1 MTQIESE
8 PRTRQ
13 APNGGRIPPSAIE
26 AEESLIG
33 AMLLSQEAVSIAYET
48 VQAEDFY
55 RPLHGQIFSSIIALA
70 NAGEPVDYVTVQAKL
85 QERGAIAVELAL
97 LSSLQMNTPSAANA
111 QHYAELVREKAQQRR
126 LISVAGEIVD
136 EAYIATED
144 VVGLIDEAERKIN
157 AIGDA
162 GRTDTVSPLQRLLL
176 SEADILE
183 ERGETRGRINGLETG
198 YKSLDQILQGL
209 QPSSMTIVGAR
220 PGTGKTAFAL
230 GILIHVGA
238 VVKRPA
244 LFFSLEMSR
253 QELAERILASTARI
267 DSSKLRTG
275 DLSDAD
281 WNRAHEAFGYL
292 QSAKVFI
299 DDNPA
304 LTVMDVRARARRIR
318 QQNGD
323 LGVVIIDYLQLMS
336 SRGSRREPSGR
347 GLRDEPIAEDPG
359 ARTPVPGHRTLAA
372 LAKAR
377 RPRGQA
383 PDDVGPSRVRFARA
397 RRRRRA
403 LHLPPRAV
411 RRSRERQ
418 EGRGRDHRRQEPQ
431 RPDAHVA
438 LDVARRVRAIR
449 ERGRGSRDLA
459 TRSTKQRRCLI
470 ARSLFASTGPRKCDE
485 TFSLCSARHSF
496 RATSGPVIRSMSGN
510 VAAIMASDA
519 ATPPTTVDQ

>member
-111 QHYAELVREKAQQRR
+111 QHYADLVKEKAQQRR

-136 EAYIATED
+136 EAYVATED

-336 SRGSRREPSGR
+336 SRGRAENRQVEVSEMSRSLKILARELQCPVIALSQLSRKLEERADKRPMMSDLRESGSLEQDADVVLFIYR
-347 GLRDEPIAEDPG
+347 ESEYNDEVPIDRADD
-359 ARTPVPGHRTLAA
+359 A
-372 LAKAR
+372 L
-377 RPRGQA
+377 
-383 PDDVGPSRVRFARA
+383 V
-397 RRRRRA
+397 
-403 LHLPPRAV
+403 
-411 RRSRERQ
+411 
-418 EGRGRDHRRQEPQ
+418 
-431 RPDAHVA
+431 
-438 LDVARRVRAIR
+438 DVAKHRNGPTGKANLLFLKQYARF
-449 ERGRGSRDLA
+449 ENHRG
-459 TRSTKQRRCLI
+459 
-470 ARSLFASTGPRKCDE
+470 
-485 TFSLCSARHSF
+485 
-496 RATSGPVIRSMSGN
+496 V
-510 VAAIMASDA
+510 
-519 ATPPTTVDQ
+519 

>member
-1 MTQIESE
+1 MTQIESDRG
-8 PRTRQ
+8 PQ
-13 APNGGRIPPSAIE
+13 VSGGGRVPPSVIE

-33 AMLLSQEAVSIAYET
+33 AMLLSQEAVSVAYET
-48 VQAEDFY
+48 VQPEDFY
-55 RPLHGQIFSSIIALA
+55 RPLHGQIFSAIIALA

-85 QERGAIAVELAL
+85 QERGAVAIELAV
-97 LSSLQMNTPSAANA
+97 LSALQMNTPSAANA
-111 QHYAELVREKAQQRR
+111 QHYADLVHQKAQQRR
-126 LISVAGEIVD
+126 LIAVAGEIVD
-136 EAYIATED
+136 EAYVATDD
-144 VVGLIDEAERKIN
+144 VVGLIDDAERKIN

-162 GRTDTVSPLQRLLL
+162 GRVDSVSPLQRLLL

-198 YKSLDQILQGL
+198 YKSLDLILQGL

-292 QSAKVFI
+292 QSARVFI

-336 SRGSRREPSGR
+336 SRGRAENRQVEVSEMSRSLKILARELQCPVIALSQLSRKLEERADKRPMMSDLRESGSLEQDADVVLFLFRPEQYGEVPNDKKAEAEIIVGKNRNGPTRTAHLTWR
-347 GLRDEPIAEDPG
+347 GE
-359 ARTPVPGHRTLAA
+359 
-372 LAKAR
+372 
-377 RPRGQA
+377 
-383 PDDVGPSRVRFARA
+383 FARF
-397 RRRRRA
+397 
-403 LHLPPRAV
+403 
-411 RRSRERQ
+411 E
-418 EGRGRDHRRQEPQ
+418 
-431 RPDAHVA
+431 
-438 LDVARRVRAIR
+438 
-449 ERGRGSRDLA
+449 
-459 TRSTKQRRCLI
+459 
-470 ARSLFASTGPRKCDE
+470 
-485 TFSLCSARHSF
+485 
-496 RATSGPVIRSMSGN
+496 N
-510 VAAIMASDA
+510 VAEAREI
-519 ATPPTTVDQ
+519 

>member
-8 PRTRQ
+8 RTRQ
-13 APNGGRIPPSAIE
+13 APGGGRIPPSAIE

-33 AMLLSQEAVSIAYET
+33 AMLLSPEAVSVAYET

-55 RPLHGQIFSSIIALA
+55 RPLHGQIFASIIALA

-85 QERGAIAVELAL
+85 QERGAVAVELAL
-97 LSSLQMNTPSAANA
+97 LSSLQMNTPSASNA

-126 LISVAGEIVD
+126 LIAIAGEIVD
-136 EAYIATED
+136 DAYVATED

-162 GRTDTVSPLQRLLL
+162 GRTDSVSPLQRLLL

-183 ERGETRGRINGLETG
+183 QRGETRGRINGLETG
-198 YKSLDQILQGL
+198 YKSLDLILQGL

-275 DLSDAD
+275 DLSDGD
-281 WNRAHEAFGYL
+281 WNRAHDAFGYL

-336 SRGSRREPSGR
+336 SRGRSENRQVEVSDMSRSLKILARELQCPVIALSQLSRKLEDRSDKRPMMSDLRESGSLEQDADVVLFIYRPEQYGEVANDKKAEAEIIVGKNRNGPTRNAHLTWR
-347 GLRDEPIAEDPG
+347 GE
-359 ARTPVPGHRTLAA
+359 
-372 LAKAR
+372 
-377 RPRGQA
+377 
-383 PDDVGPSRVRFARA
+383 FARF
-397 RRRRRA
+397 
-403 LHLPPRAV
+403 
-411 RRSRERQ
+411 
-418 EGRGRDHRRQEPQ
+418 D
-431 RPDAHVA
+431 
-438 LDVARRVRAIR
+438 
-449 ERGRGSRDLA
+449 
-459 TRSTKQRRCLI
+459 
-470 ARSLFASTGPRKCDE
+470 
-485 TFSLCSARHSF
+485 
-496 RATSGPVIRSMSGN
+496 N
-510 VAAIMASDA
+510 VAEAREI
-519 ATPPTTVDQ
+519 

>member
-1 MTQIESE
+1 MTQIESD
-8 PRTRQ
+8 RSRQ
-13 APNGGRIPPSAIE
+13 APSGARVPPSVIE

-33 AMLLSQEAVSIAYET
+33 AMLLSSEAVSLAYET
-48 VQAEDFY
+48 VQPEDFY
-55 RPLHGQIFSSIIALA
+55 RPLHGQIFSAIIALT

-85 QERGAIAVELAL
+85 QERGAIAIELAV
-97 LSSLQMNTPSAANA
+97 LSALQMNTPSAANA
-111 QHYAELVREKAQQRR
+111 LHYAELVREKAQQRR

-136 EAYIATED
+136 DAYVATED

-162 GRTDTVSPLQRLLL
+162 GRADSVSPLQRLLL
-176 SEADILE
+176 AEADILE
-183 ERGETRGRINGLETG
+183 TRGETRGQINGLETG
-198 YKSLDQILQGL
+198 YKSLDLILQGL

-244 LFFSLEMSR
+244 LFFSLEMSQ

-292 QSAKVFI
+292 QSGKVFI

-336 SRGSRREPSGR
+336 SRGRAENRQVEVSEMSRSLKILARELQCPVIALSQLSRKLEERADKRPMMSDLRESGSLEQDADVVLFLFRPEQYGEVPNDKKAEAEIIVAKNRNGPTRTAHLTWR
-347 GLRDEPIAEDPG
+347 GE
-359 ARTPVPGHRTLAA
+359 
-372 LAKAR
+372 
-377 RPRGQA
+377 
-383 PDDVGPSRVRFARA
+383 FARF
-397 RRRRRA
+397 
-403 LHLPPRAV
+403 
-411 RRSRERQ
+411 
-418 EGRGRDHRRQEPQ
+418 D
-431 RPDAHVA
+431 
-438 LDVARRVRAIR
+438 
-449 ERGRGSRDLA
+449 
-459 TRSTKQRRCLI
+459 
-470 ARSLFASTGPRKCDE
+470 
-485 TFSLCSARHSF
+485 
-496 RATSGPVIRSMSGN
+496 N
-510 VAAIMASDA
+510 VAEAREI
-519 ATPPTTVDQ
+519 

>member
-1 MTQIESE
+1 MTQIESD
-8 PRTRQ
+8 RNRQ
-13 APNGGRIPPSAIE
+13 APGGGRIPPSAIE

-33 AMLLSQEAVSIAYET
+33 AMLLSGEAVSVAYET
-48 VQAEDFY
+48 VQPEDFY
-55 RPLHGQIFSSIIALA
+55 RPLHGQIFSAIIALT
-70 NAGEPVDYVTVQAKL
+70 NAAEPVDYVTVQAKL
-85 QERGAIAVELAL
+85 QERGAVAVELAV
-97 LSSLQMNTPSAANA
+97 LSALQMNTPSAANA

-136 EAYIATED
+136 EAYGATED

-162 GRTDTVSPLQRLLL
+162 RKMDSVSPLQRLLL

-198 YKSLDQILQGL
+198 YQSLDLVLQGL

-244 LFFSLEMSR
+244 LYFSLEMSR

-299 DDNPA
+299 DDNPS
-304 LTVMDVRARARRIR
+304 LTVMDVRARARRIK

-323 LGVVIIDYLQLMS
+323 LGVVIVDYLQLMS
-336 SRGSRREPSGR
+336 SRGRAENRQVEVSDMSRSLKILARELQCPVIALSQLSRKLEERADKRPMMSDLRESGSLEQDADVVLFLFRPEQYGEVPNDKKADAEVIVGKNRNGPTRTAHLTWR
-347 GLRDEPIAEDPG
+347 GE
-359 ARTPVPGHRTLAA
+359 
-372 LAKAR
+372 
-377 RPRGQA
+377 
-383 PDDVGPSRVRFARA
+383 FARFDNVA
-397 RRRRRA
+397 E
-403 LHLPPRAV
+403 
-411 RRSRERQ
+411 SRE
-418 EGRGRDHRRQEPQ
+418 
-431 RPDAHVA
+431 
-438 LDVARRVRAIR
+438 
-449 ERGRGSRDLA
+449 
-459 TRSTKQRRCLI
+459 
-470 ARSLFASTGPRKCDE
+470 F
-485 TFSLCSARHSF
+485 
-496 RATSGPVIRSMSGN
+496 
-510 VAAIMASDA
+510 
-519 ATPPTTVDQ
+519 

>member
-1 MTQIESE
+1 MTQIESD
-8 PRTRQ
+8 RNRQ
-13 APNGGRIPPSAIE
+13 APGGGRVPPSAIE

-33 AMLLSQEAVSIAYET
+33 AMLLSPEAVSIAYET
-48 VQAEDFY
+48 VQPEDFY
-55 RPLHGQIFSSIIALA
+55 RPLHGQIFSSIVALA

-85 QERGAIAVELAL
+85 QERGAVAVELAV
-97 LSSLQMNTPSAANA
+97 LSALQMNTPSAANA
-111 QHYAELVREKAQQRR
+111 LHYAELVREKAQQRR

-136 EAYIATED
+136 DAYVATED

-162 GRTDTVSPLQRLLL
+162 GRVDSVSPLQRLLL
-176 SEADILE
+176 TEADILE

-198 YKSLDQILQGL
+198 YKSLDLVLQGL

-275 DLSDAD
+275 DLSDTD
-281 WNRAHEAFGYL
+281 WNRAHEAFSYL

-304 LTVMDVRARARRIR
+304 LTVMDVRARARRIK

-336 SRGSRREPSGR
+336 SRGRAENRQVEVSDMSRSLKILARELGCPVIALSQLSRKLEERADKRPMMSDLRESGSLEQDADVVLFIFRPEQYGEVANDKKAEAEIIVGKNRNGPTRTAHLTWR
-347 GLRDEPIAEDPG
+347 GE
-359 ARTPVPGHRTLAA
+359 
-372 LAKAR
+372 
-377 RPRGQA
+377 
-383 PDDVGPSRVRFARA
+383 FARF
-397 RRRRRA
+397 
-403 LHLPPRAV
+403 
-411 RRSRERQ
+411 
-418 EGRGRDHRRQEPQ
+418 D
-431 RPDAHVA
+431 
-438 LDVARRVRAIR
+438 
-449 ERGRGSRDLA
+449 
-459 TRSTKQRRCLI
+459 
-470 ARSLFASTGPRKCDE
+470 
-485 TFSLCSARHSF
+485 
-496 RATSGPVIRSMSGN
+496 N
-510 VAAIMASDA
+510 VAEAREI
-519 ATPPTTVDQ
+519 

>member
-1 MTQIESE
+1 MTQIESD
-8 PRTRQ
+8 RNRQ
-13 APNGGRIPPSAIE
+13 APSGSRLPPSVIE

-33 AMLLSQEAVSIAYET
+33 AMLLSAEAVSVAYET
-48 VQAEDFY
+48 VQPEDFY
-55 RPLHGQIFSSIIALA
+55 RPLHGQIFSAIVALA

-85 QERGAIAVELAL
+85 QERGAVAIELAV
-97 LSSLQMNTPSAANA
+97 LSDLQMNTPSATNA
-111 QHYAELVREKAQQRR
+111 QHYADLVRQKAQQRR

-136 EAYIATED
+136 EAYGATDD

-157 AIGDA
+157 AIADA
-162 GRTDTVSPLQRLLL
+162 GRIDSVSPLQRLLL

-198 YKSLDQILQGL
+198 YKSLDLVLQGL

-275 DLSDAD
+275 
-281 WNRAHEAFGYL
+281 YL

-336 SRGSRREPSGR
+336 SRGRAENRQVEVSEMSRSLKILARELQCPVIALSQLSRKLEERADKRPMMSDLRESGSLEQDADVVLFLFRSEQYGEVPNDKKADAEIIVGKNRNGPTRTAHLTWR
-347 GLRDEPIAEDPG
+347 GE
-359 ARTPVPGHRTLAA
+359 
-372 LAKAR
+372 
-377 RPRGQA
+377 
-383 PDDVGPSRVRFARA
+383 FARF
-397 RRRRRA
+397 
-403 LHLPPRAV
+403 
-411 RRSRERQ
+411 
-418 EGRGRDHRRQEPQ
+418 D
-431 RPDAHVA
+431 
-438 LDVARRVRAIR
+438 
-449 ERGRGSRDLA
+449 
-459 TRSTKQRRCLI
+459 
-470 ARSLFASTGPRKCDE
+470 
-485 TFSLCSARHSF
+485 
-496 RATSGPVIRSMSGN
+496 N
-510 VAAIMASDA
+510 VAEAREI
-519 ATPPTTVDQ
+519 